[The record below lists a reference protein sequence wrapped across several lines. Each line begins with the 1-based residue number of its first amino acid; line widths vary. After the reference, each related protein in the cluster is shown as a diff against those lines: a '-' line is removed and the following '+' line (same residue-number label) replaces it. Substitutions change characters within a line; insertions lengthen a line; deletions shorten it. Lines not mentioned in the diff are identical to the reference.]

1 MTSVLYASVLAFFI
15 VWLSL
20 NVIGKRR
27 QYRISTGHG
36 DNHALKIAIAAQS
49 NAIEYIPIALLLL
62 FALEYNGAHQLMVH
76 GLGLVFVAGR
86 WIHARGLLTEVLN
99 IRVLGMKITLY
110 SIIALA
116 VINLVYLPYIK
127 LLG

>member
-1 MTSVLYASVLAFFI
+1 MTSVLYASLLALFI

-27 QYRISTGHG
+27 QYHISTGHG
-36 DNHALKIAIAAQS
+36 DNHTL
-49 NAIEYIPIALLLL
+49 NIPIALLLL
-62 FALEYNGAHQLMVH
+62 FALEVNGAHQLVVH
-76 GLGLVFVAGR
+76 GLGLAFVAGR
-86 WIHARGLLTEVLN
+86 LIHARGLLTEVLS

-110 SIIALA
+110 TLIALA
-116 VINLVYLPYIK
+116 IINLVYLPYIK